1 MSDQAVSDQTITDQ
15 AMSDMTATAV
25 MPQDLKNLQLEFAQ
39 ALTTPGEQPELYQQ
53 IQDSHFDA
61 DQLLQIYRNN
71 FVLSLTESLEITFP
85 VLRVMVGEEFFAQLA
100 KAFIRQVPMEKA
112 AVAEFGDLLPEF
124 MANLEQLSEIPYLV
138 DLARFEWAYSV
149 RINRMPQAEPFPY
162 QALAELSEDDY
173 ERMSF
178 SVNPD
183 LTLFQSQWAIIELFQ
198 RLKNWLVQR
207 EACCAVNSSR
217 ESAANAASHKSDS
230 EQTEDDPLAGLQLDQ
245 PQQGYIATTGLA
257 EVEYQ
262 VVGSGIFVLLEHC
275 QQSQL
280 FNQFEHDDA
289 EALLQQGISS
299 GLITGFIL
307 RPESG
312 V

>member
-1 MSDQAVSDQTITDQ
+1 MSDQAVSDQTMSDQ
-15 AMSDMTATAV
+15 AISDIAATAV
-25 MPQDLKNLQLEFAQ
+25 MPQDLQNLQLQFAQ

-100 KAFIRQVPMEKA
+100 KAFIRQIPMEKA

-124 MANLEQLSEIPYLV
+124 MANLEQLSEMPYLV
-138 DLARFEWAYSV
+138 DLARFEWAYSI

-162 QALAELSEDDY
+162 HALAELGEDDY

-198 RLKNWLVQR
+198 RLKNWLAQR
-207 EACCAVNSSR
+207 EACCA
-217 ESAANAASHKSDS
+217 AGDGDDS

-262 VVGSGIFVLLEHC
+262 VVDSGIFALLEHC

-289 EALLQQGISS
+289 ETLLQQGIGSD
-299 GLITGFIL
+299 LIAGFTL
-307 RPESG
+307 LP
-312 V
+312 